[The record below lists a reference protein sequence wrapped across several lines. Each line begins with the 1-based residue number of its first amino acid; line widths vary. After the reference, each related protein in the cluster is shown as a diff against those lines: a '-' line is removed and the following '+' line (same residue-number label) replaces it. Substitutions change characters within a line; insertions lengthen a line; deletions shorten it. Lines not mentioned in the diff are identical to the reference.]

1 MIQWNRDFLQKQ
13 IACVFCPLLINRLV
27 PKLQNSGAAGNK
39 TMRKWIWPGNYGLQ
53 ETFSNDLSLEAVNK
67 WHSPGEEIV
76 NLCFHIID
84 INCFHR

>member
-39 TMRKWIWPGNYGLQ
+39 TMRK
-53 ETFSNDLSLEAVNK
+53 
-67 WHSPGEEIV
+67 
-76 NLCFHIID
+76 
-84 INCFHR
+84 